1 LRVRVII
8 DEEGGRDIIV
18 IIAVVV
24 STTVRWPT
32 IVPETVSRSRN
43 ISKEASTGADTIGV
57 DRRVRNAVCYGVVR
71 GCEHLIERGSGTAL
85 IGGGREVERLLGI
98 VCETLLDGAVVDTR
112 EVGSSTSTS
121 TRLWCRRAVR

>member
-24 STTVRWPT
+24 STTVGWPT

-43 ISKEASTGADTIGV
+43 ISKEASSGADTIGV
-57 DRRVRNAVCYGVVR
+57 DRRIRNAVCYGVV
-71 GCEHLIERGSGTAL
+71 
-85 IGGGREVERLLGI
+85 
-98 VCETLLDGAVVDTR
+98 
-112 EVGSSTSTS
+112 
-121 TRLWCRRAVR
+121 